1 MYRASHLDGMALV
14 TGASSGI
21 GKAVALELARRG
33 WRVALLARRGDVLDE
48 VARERPDALF
58 AHVCDVTDTAAVQA
72 TIAKIIAEHGK
83 ISLAF
88 LNVGTY
94 VPEVAAGFD
103 AASVMATFA
112 VNIGGTMACLEPL
125 IAHMKQGGGGQ
136 IGVNASV
143 AGYGGLPRS
152 SAYGA
157 SKAALI
163 NFCASQKFV
172 LDPLNIRMQIVC
184 PGFVRTPLTAKNTF
198 PMPGIIEV
206 EDAGS
211 RICDGFAR
219 GGFEITFP
227 RRLSWT
233 LKALNMLPYSLY
245 FPLVAR
251 ITGQGQS

>member
-1 MYRASHLDGMALV
+1 MYRASHLDGIALV

-33 WRVALLARRGDVLDE
+33 WRVALLARRADALAE

-58 AHVCDVTDTAAVQA
+58 ACVCDVTDAAAVKA
-72 TIAKIIAEHGK
+72 AVAGLIAEHGR

-94 VPEVAAGFD
+94 VPEAAGGFD

-112 VNIGGTMACLEPL
+112 INVGGTMTCLEPL
-125 IAHMKQGGGGQ
+125 IAHMKQQGGQ
-136 IGVNASV
+136 IAVNASI
-143 AGYGGLPRS
+143 AGYGGLPMA

-163 NFCASQKFV
+163 NFCASQKFA
-172 LDPLNIRMQIVC
+172 LDPANIRMQVVC
-184 PGFVRTPLTAKNTF
+184 PGFVRTPLTDHNKF
-198 PMPGIIEV
+198 PMPGLV
-206 EDAGS
+206 EAGDAGR
-211 RICDGFAR
+211 RICDGFER

-233 LKALNMLPYSLY
+233 LKVLNALPYALY

-251 ITGQGQS
+251 ATGQGR

>member
-1 MYRASHLDGMALV
+1 MYRASHLDGIALV

-21 GKAVALELARRG
+21 GRAVALELARRG
-33 WRVALLARRGDVLDE
+33 WRVALLARRADALAD
-48 VARERPDALF
+48 VARERPDVLF
-58 AHVCDVTDTAAVQA
+58 PEVCDVTDGAAVKA
-72 TIAKIIAEHGK
+72 TLAKLIAEHGK

-88 LNVGTY
+88 LNVGAY
-94 VPEVAAGFD
+94 VPEAATGFD

-112 VNIGGTMACLEPL
+112 INIGGTMSCLEPL
-125 IAHMKQGGGGQ
+125 IAHMKSGGGQ
-136 IGVNASV
+136 IAVNASV
-143 AGYGGLPRS
+143 AGYGGLPQA

-184 PGFVRTPLTAKNTF
+184 PGFVRTPMTDKNTF
-198 PMPGIIEV
+198 PMPGLVEA
-206 EDAGS
+206 EDAGR
-211 RICDGFAR
+211 RICDGFER

-233 LKALNMLPYSLY
+233 LKALNVLPYAVY

-251 ITGQGQS
+251 ATGQRR

>member
-14 TGASSGI
+14 TGASTGI

-33 WRVALLARRGDVLDE
+33 WRVALLARRGDILAE
-48 VARERPDALF
+48 VARERPDALYPY
-58 AHVCDVTDTAAVQA
+58 VCDVTDAPAVRA
-72 TIAKIIAEHGK
+72 TIAKIMAGHGRV
-83 ISLAF
+83 SLAF

-94 VPEVAAGFD
+94 VPESAAGFD

-112 VNIGGTMACLEPL
+112 TNIGGTMSVLEPL
-125 IAHMKQGGGGQ
+125 IAHMKSNGGQ
-136 IGVNASV
+136 IAVNASV
-143 AGYGGLPRS
+143 AGYGGLPRA

-157 SKAALI
+157 SKSALI
-163 NFCASQKFV
+163 NFCASQKFA
-172 LDPLNIRMQIVC
+172 LDPLNIRMQVVC
-184 PGFVRTPLTAKNTF
+184 PGFVRTPLTDKNTF
-198 PMPGIIEV
+198 PMPGLVEV
-206 EDAGS
+206 EDAAR
-211 RICDGFAR
+211 RICDGFER

-251 ITGQGQS
+251 LTGQGP

>member
-1 MYRASHLDGMALV
+1 MYRASPLDGIALV

-33 WRVALLARRGDVLDE
+33 WRVALLARRAEALAAV
-48 VARERPDALF
+48 VRERPDVLF
-58 AHVCDVTDTAAVQA
+58 PCVCDVTDGASVRSALAQLV
-72 TIAKIIAEHGK
+72 AEHGR

-94 VPEVAAGFD
+94 VPEADTGLD

-112 VNIGGTMACLEPL
+112 INVGGTMTCLEPL
-125 IAHMKQGGGGQ
+125 IAHMKNQGGQ
-136 IGVNASV
+136 IAVNASI
-143 AGYGGLPRS
+143 AGYGGLPMA

-163 NFCASQKFV
+163 NFCASQKFA
-172 LDPLNIRMQIVC
+172 LDKLNVRLQLVC
-184 PGFVRTPLTAKNTF
+184 PGFVRTPLTDHNRF
-198 PMPGIIEV
+198 PMPALVEA
-206 EDAGS
+206 EDAGR
-211 RICDGFAR
+211 RICDGFQR

-233 LKALNMLPYSLY
+233 LKALNMLPYGLY

-251 ITGQGQS
+251 ATGQR